1 MLKPYNWVKY
11 DKNVVLHWENR
22 VPSHTS
28 TILRKDLTFKGFK
41 VFFSRNFD
49 IGFAKIVLSTST
61 EMKLV
66 QTFKINQDRFT
77 STCQQSFGVFEIV
90 SAETF

>member
-1 MLKPYNWVKY
+1 MFHLIPPPFYVKTSLSRDLK
-11 DKNVVLHWENR
+11 
-22 VPSHTS
+22 
-28 TILRKDLTFKGFK
+28 F
-41 VFFSRNFD
+41 FFSRNFD